1 LRRVI
6 FIITRLIFV
15 ECLRGKVFLLSSGI
29 GNCMEIDYA
38 YIGTIICA
46 FIGIVT
52 FGRDRPSYLSLLPI
66 FLLTSFIIDSI
77 GWWLSSS
84 GKSNILLYSIFHVF
98 LFNFYLFVLFSI
110 VQKPKAKLVIK
121 YIMLVFTI
129 LAIANFAYY
138 QGLNHF
144 HSVTYS
150 IGSFCIVAICAYYFL
165 ELFRLPHS
173 VNLMR
178 EPGFWICS
186 GLIFFFSC
194 GFPIFGSINIMG
206 VLPKVLINNI
216 GILLNILNILLYIL
230 YSIAFL
236 CRNNTRKYTQL

>member
-1 LRRVI
+1 MKI
-6 FIITRLIFV
+6 F
-15 ECLRGKVFLLSSGI
+15 
-29 GNCMEIDYA
+29 
-38 YIGTIICA
+38 
-46 FIGIVT
+46 
-52 FGRDRPSYLSLLPI
+52 PI
-66 FLLTSFIIDSI
+66 FLILSFIVESV
-77 GWWLSSS
+77 GGWLSSRHQ
-84 GKSNILLYSIFHVF
+84 SNILLYSVFHIF
-98 LFNFYLFVLFSI
+98 LFNFYLFVLYHI
-110 VQKPKAKLVIK
+110 VKKARAKRIIR
-121 YIMLVFTI
+121 YIMFVFTI
-129 LAIANFAYY
+129 LAVANFVYY

-194 GFPIFGSINIMG
+194 GFPIFGSINIMN
-206 VLPKVLINNI
+206 VLPKVLLDNI
-216 GILLNILNILLYIL
+216 GILLVILNILLYTL
-230 YSIAFL
+230 FSIAFL